1 MALTAR
7 FENMPAS
14 HTGADF
20 TFGLVFSEDVE
31 GLGFRTLRDDAFD
44 VTGGSVRN
52 AKRQEQGSNQR
63 WTITV
68 RPSSASD
75 TVKITLPETTD
86 CNATGAICTD
96 DDRPL
101 SHSLSATVLD
111 AASSSSTSG
120 DAANGPVEDD
130 GVEAALALAAGLT
143 PDDATAALFGERSLT
158 DAQAA
163 ALDRLGNRNGS
174 FDLGDVLS
182 WIERCRRGEADCG
195 GTSTSPGPLG
205 AAALLAAVGGRG
217 TSGRRGGR
225 APGPRGRTRAR
236 RARRG
241 AGIARYA
248 VAMLLAALTAW
259 SCTDGA
265 VGPVAPDAAE
275 PDPGFLT
282 VELAAPAGHRASGV
296 LLEIEGPAIEAV
308 QARGLELYESTASG
322 RRQVI
327 LAGTLEAGPL
337 MEFRVPDRNR
347 LAQYR
352 VRVIQVTGEDYGLG
366 DVGRYETVIRR
377 H

>member
-1 MALTAR
+1 M
-7 FENMPAS
+7 
-14 HTGADF
+14 
-20 TFGLVFSEDVE
+20 
-31 GLGFRTLRDDAFD
+31 
-44 VTGGSVRN
+44 RN
-52 AKRQEQGSNQR
+52 ARRQEQGSNQR

-68 RPSSASD
+68 RPASAND
-75 TVKITLPETTD
+75 TVNITLPETTD

-111 AASSSSTSG
+111 AASSSSVAG
-120 DAANGPVEDD
+120 DVANGPVEDD

-158 DAQAA
+158 DAEEA

-195 GTSTSPGPLG
+195 GASGDAGPLR
-205 AAALLAAVGGRG
+205 AAALLVAARRGR
-217 TSGRRGGR
+217 TTGRRGGG
-225 APGPRGRTRAR
+225 APGLRGRTRVR
-236 RARRG
+236 RARRR
-241 AGIARYA
+241 ARHLLG
-248 VAMLLAALTAW
+248 VLLAAITTW
-259 SCTDGA
+259 SCGDGA
-265 VGPVAPDAAE
+265 VGPVAPDAAV

-282 VELAAPAGHRASGV
+282 VELAAPAAPAAHRASGV
-296 LLEIEGPAIEAV
+296 LLEIEGPGIGVV

-327 LAGTLEAGPL
+327 LAGTLESGPL
-337 MEFRVPDRNR
+337 LQFRVPDRNR

-352 VRVIQVTGEDYGLG
+352 VRVIQVTGADYGLRDAG
-366 DVGRYETVIRR
+366 QYRAVLR